1 MVNTLSQ
8 FVWNQPGSTEY
19 IRGQYPGVLD
29 FIKAYWEWME
39 TTGQPLERIL
49 ILKDQRDIDK
59 SLDDFVYYF
68 QREFLR
74 NIPKTIAADKRKL
87 AKHIK
92 DFYRA
97 RGSEKS
103 YRLLFRI
110 LYGTEVEFYYPKED
124 MLRLSA
130 GKWTVDTVIRTTTVN
145 DTLSFVGRQIVGQ
158 SSGAIAN
165 VENVVQFLNG
175 GDTVSEI
182 YLSGLKG
189 EFSIGETV
197 ECNALTETTY
207 GLVTG
212 ATITSGGTAYK
223 ADDLLFPTGANTTA
237 ILAVGA
243 VTGQEIGRVQ
253 SAVNANFPQPAAIKL
268 APNASSTSGFYN
280 NMYVE
285 INNGPGKG
293 QVKKITSYN
302 GTSKVGII
310 DGSWTE
316 IPTADSIYRILL
328 GEIATVKV
336 KDFGVGYTSG
346 YTPKAVDCSLS
357 GNGNAVAEITIGAVG
372 RYPGRYANSD
382 GFLSD
387 DKKIQ
392 DSFYYQDFS
401 YVLKVEQE
409 INNYRNV
416 VKKLVHPAGLALFG
430 IKIVE
435 NVAPTLRQHTVST
448 VMTTGQFSNEVP
460 TLDLVAKYAM
470 LEDLT
475 DSQLLYDVSGNY
487 PNGYNAQLGTN
498 GQTENGDPTW
508 TAEGLDFFNNYVSGL
523 WTPVNNESQTILV
536 IAKPD
541 TLKGSP
547 IGCIDT
553 DEPNLTSGYR
563 IEVESNGAVTF
574 TTNKVKASTGL
585 QTLACQY
592 PAGTVQAG
600 DYFFAALRYTNN
612 TLAAN
617 VNRLDSIQ
625 STFSTPVDNT
635 DVRNNSRG
643 YYIGVGGFVN
653 TTLSQSL
660 TGQILTGAT
669 LTGIPQTVPA
679 PTPLL
684 QGFFDGT
691 VAYVIIYDR
700 YLTDEELTDAYLTLK
715 FDLADNRSISL
726 P

>member
-19 IRGQYPGVLD
+19 IRGQYPGILD

-39 TTGQPLERIL
+39 TSGQPLERIL

-92 DFYRA
+92 EFYRA

-124 MLRLSA
+124 MLRLSS
-130 GKWTVDTVIRTTTVN
+130 GKWTVDTVIRTTTAN

-158 SSGAIAN
+158 TSGAIAN
-165 VENVVQFLNG
+165 VENVVQFLSG
-175 GDTVSEI
+175 TDTISEI
-182 YLSGLKG
+182 YISSLKG
-189 EFSIGETV
+189 EFEIGETV
-197 ECNALTETTY
+197 TCNGLDETTY

-212 ATITSGGTAYK
+212 ATITNRGTAYK

-237 ILAVGA
+237 LLAVDA
-243 VTGQEIGRVQ
+243 VTGQEMSRVQ

-268 APNASSTSGFYN
+268 AASASAVDGYYN
-280 NMYVE
+280 NMFVE
-285 INNGPGKG
+285 INSGPGKG

-302 GTSKVGII
+302 GTTKVGII
-310 DGSWTE
+310 DGSWSE
-316 IPTADSIYRILL
+316 IPTSESIYRIIL
-328 GEIATVKV
+328 GQINTVKI
-336 KDFGVGYTSG
+336 KDFGVGYTTG
-346 YTPKAVDCSLS
+346 YTPKTINCSLS
-357 GNGNAVAEITIGAVG
+357 GNGNAAAEITIGAVG

-387 DKKIQ
+387 DKRIQ

-401 YVLKVEQE
+401 YVVKVEQE
-409 INNYRNV
+409 INNYRNI

-430 IKIVE
+430 IKIIQ
-435 NVAPTLRQHTVST
+435 NVIPSKRTHTVT
-448 VMTTGQFSNEVP
+448 TELTTGQFSNELP
-460 TLDLVAKYAM
+460 QLDLIAKYAM
-470 LEDLT
+470 LEDLS
-475 DSQLLYDVSGNY
+475 DSQLLYDVSGSY
-487 PNGYNAQLGTN
+487 PNGINAQLGTN
-498 GQTENGDPTW
+498 GQNEDADPTW

-523 WTPVNNESQTILV
+523 WTPVDNEAQTIIL

-541 TLKGSP
+541 TLSGSP

-553 DEPNLTSGYR
+553 DEPNITSGYR
-563 IEVESNGAVTF
+563 ITVESNGALTF
-574 TTNKVKASTGL
+574 LTHKVKESTGL
-585 QTLACQY
+585 QALSCQY
-592 PAGTVQAG
+592 PASSVSIG

-612 TLAAN
+612 TLTANLNNLAA
-617 VNRLDSIQ
+617 VQ
-625 STFSTPVDNT
+625 STFSVPVDNT
-635 DVRNNSRG
+635 DVKNNSRG
-643 YYIGVGGFVN
+643 YYIGVGGFAN
-653 TTLSQSL
+653 TTLYGAL
-660 TGQILTGAT
+660 TGQLLPGAS
-669 LTGIPQTVPA
+669 LSGIPSVVPA
-679 PTPLL
+679 PVPLL
-684 QGFFDGT
+684 SGFFDGV
-691 VAYVIIYDR
+691 VAYAIIYDR
-700 YLTDEELTDAYLTLK
+700 YLTDEEITNTYLTLK
-715 FDLADNRSISL
+715 FDLADNRSIAL